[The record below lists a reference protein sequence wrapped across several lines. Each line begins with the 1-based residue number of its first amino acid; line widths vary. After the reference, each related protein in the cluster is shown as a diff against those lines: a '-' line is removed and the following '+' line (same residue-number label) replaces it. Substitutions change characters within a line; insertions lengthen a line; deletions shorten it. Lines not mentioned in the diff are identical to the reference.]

1 MSEFSLGSR
10 ALIESRIII
19 PQSGIARCWT
29 EIDGETA
36 ISGQQVLELAGGTT
50 FAGTIISG
58 GASDTRIL
66 ANWAQG
72 LGRLASVVVPG
83 QHFFEATPRSIF
95 ESILIDA
102 GELTPS
108 GAPALNPEMPSICDE
123 PIDRWMRLASTGDV
137 QLGLITGF
145 LELTWWLDF
154 DGRVHIGTLEY
165 PETKPDIDVMP
176 LDSPEW
182 HRLDF
187 ASDDVTIMPRTS
199 VVTDY
204 GTYKV
209 SEVRYTL
216 SDGHFR
222 GTFYYVG

>member
-1 MSEFSLGSR
+1 MPAFSLGSR
-10 ALIESRIII
+10 ALIEVRVII
-19 PQSGIARCWT
+19 PEQGIARAWT

-50 FAGTIISG
+50 FAGTIIAG

-72 LGRLASVVVPG
+72 LGLLASVPSPG
-83 QHFFEATPRSIF
+83 QHYFEATPRSILK
-95 ESILIDA
+95 SIITDA
-102 GELTPS
+102 GEV
-108 GAPALNPEMPSICDE
+108 LNPDLPPICDQ
-123 PIDRWMRLASTGDV
+123 PIDRWMRLADTPDV
-137 QLGLITGF
+137 QLGFITKF
-145 LELTWWLDF
+145 LNLTWWLDP
-154 DGRVHIGTLEY
+154 DGRVRVGVLDY
-165 PETKPDIDVMP
+165 PEVTPGIDVFP

-182 HRLDF
+182 KRLDF

-204 GTYKV
+204 GIYKV

-216 SDGHFR
+216 SKGRWR